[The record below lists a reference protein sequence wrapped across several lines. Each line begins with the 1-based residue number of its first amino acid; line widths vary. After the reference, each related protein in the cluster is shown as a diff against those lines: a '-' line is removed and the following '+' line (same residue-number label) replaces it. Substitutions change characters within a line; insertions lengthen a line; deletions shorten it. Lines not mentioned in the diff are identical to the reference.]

1 MSMPNSRTATK
12 HLHFY
17 HFFSWVSAWSYPRGK
32 KKGQR
37 GGDGLYKIIILL
49 MSSTL
54 LAQDEG
60 LKAYQ
65 SGDYDNARKYYES
78 ILSEKDEDAAAQF
91 GLGTTA
97 FQQQDLQ
104 GALDAFQRAL
114 ETDNAELQSKAYY
127 NIANALA
134 SQQKNEEALAFYRKS
149 LELDPSD
156 KDAKHNYEMIRYQ
169 QQQQE
174 QQQEQQDQNQDQEK
188 QEQQEQQKQDQQ
200 DQEQQDQ
207 NQQNE
212 QDQQEQ
218 RSQEE
223 QQQQLAQE
231 DEEKQQD
238 LQHAQAI
245 LDALKKDEK
254 VNQKRQ
260 MAKARS
266 KKLEKD
272 W

>member
-1 MSMPNSRTATK
+1 M
-12 HLHFY
+12 
-17 HFFSWVSAWSYPRGK
+17 
-32 KKGQR
+32 
-37 GGDGLYKIIILL
+37 YKIIILL
-49 MSSTL
+49 MSTTL
-54 LAQDEG
+54 LAQDDG

-78 ILSEKDEDAAAQF
+78 VLNEKEEDAAAQF

-104 GALDAFQRAL
+104 GAINAFQRAL
-114 ETDNAELQSKAYY
+114 ETDSKELQSKAYY
-127 NIANALA
+127 NMANVLA
-134 SQQKNEEALAFYRKS
+134 SQQKNEEALAFYRKA

-169 QQQQE
+169 QQQQ
-174 QQQEQQDQNQDQEK
+174 QEQDQDSDLENDQEK
-188 QEQQEQQKQDQQ
+188 
-200 DQEQQDQ
+200 QDQ

-212 QDQQEQ
+212 QEQQ
-218 RSQEE
+218 SQEE
-223 QQQQLAQE
+223 QQQQAAQE
-231 DEEKQQD
+231 DQEKQQD

-245 LDALKKDEK
+245 LDALKKDDK